1 MGEHVEALVETHNL
15 VKIYKAA
22 NLEVVALQ
30 GLDLFVPRGEML
42 ALVGPSG
49 AGKST
54 LLNILGGLDVPS
66 AGQCTVA
73 GVDLTRLTARERL
86 LYRRRIVGHVWQQT
100 SRNLLSDLSLLD
112 NVLMP
117 MVLSGYP
124 ASRRRTHARELLGFV
139 GLGHR
144 VDHRPDRLSGG
155 EQQRGALAVAL
166 AHDPP
171 LLLGD

>member
-73 GVDLTRLTARERL
+73 GVGLTRLTARERF
-86 LYRRRIVGHVWQQT
+86 LYPRPVVGHVLPPT
-100 SRNLLSDLSLLD
+100 FRHLL
-112 NVLMP
+112 
-117 MVLSGYP
+117 Y
-124 ASRRRTHARELLGFV
+124 
-139 GLGHR
+139 GL
-144 VDHRPDRLSGG
+144 
-155 EQQRGALAVAL
+155 
-166 AHDPP
+166 P
-171 LLLGD
+171 LLRHRLIADVASGQS

>member
-22 NLEVVALQ
+22 DLEVVALQ

-73 GVDLTRLTARERL
+73 GVGLARPTARERMP
-86 LYRRRIVGHVWQQT
+86 YRRRIVGPRLQQT
-100 SRNLLSDLSLLD
+100 SPHL
-112 NVLMP
+112 P
-117 MVLSGYP
+117 K
-124 ASRRRTHARELLGFV
+124 
-139 GLGHR
+139 
-144 VDHRPDRLSGG
+144 RPL
-155 EQQRGALAVAL
+155 
-166 AHDPP
+166 PP
-171 LLLGD
+171 LHL

>member
-22 NLEVVALQ
+22 DLEVVALQ

-73 GVDLTRLTARERL
+73 GVGPTPLTAPARF
-86 LYRRRIVGHVWQQT
+86 LYRPRIRRHVWQAT
-100 SRNLLSDLSLLD
+100 SPNLLCDLSL
-112 NVLMP
+112 P
-117 MVLSGYP
+117 
-124 ASRRRTHARELLGFV
+124 H
-139 GLGHR
+139 
-144 VDHRPDRLSGG
+144 
-155 EQQRGALAVAL
+155 
-166 AHDPP
+166 
-171 LLLGD
+171 